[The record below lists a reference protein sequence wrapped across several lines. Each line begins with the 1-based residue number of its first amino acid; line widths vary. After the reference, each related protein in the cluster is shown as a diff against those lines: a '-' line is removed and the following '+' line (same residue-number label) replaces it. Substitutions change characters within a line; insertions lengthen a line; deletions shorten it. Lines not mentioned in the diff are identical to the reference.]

1 MTSKTRYAQ
10 IVIALYDQTKIWLL
24 KYRSTTSEHV
34 QLLEQ
39 LERCWGDLILLEQD
53 ALPTFDTR
61 YIKRIL
67 EKKKCIQ
74 SSDLQMYINRI
85 DILSNINSK

>member
-1 MTSKTRYAQ
+1 MASRTRYAQ

-39 LERCWGDLILLEQD
+39 LERCWGDLILLDYD

-61 YIKRIL
+61 YIRKIL
-67 EKKKCIQ
+67 EKKKWIQ
-74 SSDLQMYINRI
+74 SSELRVYIDRI
-85 DILSNINSK
+85 DTLLNIK